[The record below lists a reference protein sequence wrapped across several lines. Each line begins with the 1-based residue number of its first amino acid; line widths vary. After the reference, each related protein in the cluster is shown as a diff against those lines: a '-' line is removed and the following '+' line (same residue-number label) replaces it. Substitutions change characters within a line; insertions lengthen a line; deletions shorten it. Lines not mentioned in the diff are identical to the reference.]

1 MVCEVY
7 KIVLLRGSLLLGLF
21 FTFQLTLFAVD
32 SKLKNVLLLNSYHQG
47 FAWTDSLTTGI
58 TQVFKETGEVNCYIA
73 YLNSKQFG
81 KSNFESERNLIQNKY
96 KSVSFS
102 GILVTDND
110 ALDFAFQYR
119 DSLFPEIP
127 IVFAGISNPE
137 AYPLKDSGFWG
148 FKETSNTDSIS
159 DLVTML
165 LPKVKKLLCITDSTT
180 TGRLYREALMRQ
192 QLRMPGLSIVF
203 PKEIEFESICAE
215 VQSHSGFDAIFYVA
229 VNQDKNGNPVD
240 DLGLLEQ
247 VGRLSKVPVFASD
260 PGYIGKG
267 VLGGVYQ
274 SGVIQG
280 REAARL
286 LVRLMDSP
294 DQLPSDQIFYSQR
307 GYFFDSQLLKYFR
320 IDPDKLPKQSIVAN
334 QQFSLN
340 YSRIGIV
347 IGILVFAVVILS
359 VVNRR
364 RLTKQRRSDLQLK
377 QIEIQKNELQETYL
391 KLERAIG
398 DLENTNERLQEANQ
412 SLFEAKKKA
421 EESDRLKSAFLAN
434 VSHEIRTP
442 LNSIVGFSSLLC
454 DSDLDEATR
463 AMYAG
468 LVESNTESLLVLIDE
483 IIDLSK
489 IEAQQLTLKNQE
501 FSVNAL
507 MMELYQTFSHTHQN
521 KAVQLQIKS
530 IVPQTELFLYAD
542 RVRVKQIFINLLSNA
557 FKFTESGSIGMG
569 YFQNEEGE
577 VVLFVEDTGIGI
589 RTEDYQNVFQ
599 RFRKLDLNTG
609 KVYRGTG
616 LGLAITQKLV
626 ELLGGRIWLISEPGK
641 GTTFFFTLNGC
652 SLKQEIML

>member
-58 TQVFKETGEVNCYIA
+58 TQVFKETGQVNCYIA

-165 LPKVKKLLCITDSTT
+165 LPKVKKLLCITDSMT

-286 LVRLMDSP
+286 LVRLMDSS

-307 GYFFDSQLLKYFR
+307 GYFFDSQLLKHFR

-421 EESDRLKSAFLAN
+421 EESDKLKSAFLAN

-507 MMELYQTFSHTHQN
+507 MMELYQTFSHIHQN
-521 KAVQLQIKS
+521 KAVKLQIKS